1 MAGIV
6 PIYFVLQ
13 EKVWE
18 VQNMWACISGSAPPI
33 RHGFSVIFPW
43 KLKLPIFRSHSEWDS
58 AMSMLAMSV
67 MCKHVDVIQP
77 TSNSPSLDKL
87 NDLHE
92 SHHIPQPLYVW
103 HPGFSYW
110 NWIYSYRGGGGEKE
124 LGGIRMYSTFFGLD
138 KLHSSYIP
146 I

>member
-1 MAGIV
+1 
-6 PIYFVLQ
+6 
-13 EKVWE
+13 
-18 VQNMWACISGSAPPI
+18 
-33 RHGFSVIFPW
+33 VIFPW

-92 SHHIPQPLYVW
+92 SHHIPQPLYVC

-110 NWIYSYRGGGGEKE
+110 NWIYSYRGGGAKKNWVAFECIQLF
-124 LGGIRMYSTFFGLD
+124 LGWISFIPLTSQFNFIYLNYIIR
-138 KLHSSYIP
+138 P
-146 I
+146 